1 MIAAAVALQ
10 ELLKAVTAPA
20 VSSSSSVCRIVDGAE
35 EEGWLSW
42 ESLGLQV
49 KVCS

>member
-1 MIAAAVALQ
+1 MIVAAAALQ

-20 VSSSSSVCRIVDGAE
+20 AASSSSVSRIVDGAE

-49 KVCS
+49 KVSS